1 MKIISLKTKGFRKFA
16 GEFNTN
22 FYEDVSYITAGN
34 HRGKTNILFATVWAF
49 LGSNLTGDERV
60 SLINKNKSDCSV
72 ELTFKDNSDIEHTI
86 IRYKNKYNSS
96 KNFLLLDGNVAKQ
109 EDLITFYQNKN
120 LFLSVINLS
129 YFVNLLPAKQKE
141 LVDKYLPN
149 VDLSEVYEQLSEED
163 KKILDT
169 VPKNAKLYISELDD
183 EVKFQ
188 QNKITNINGQ
198 IEYAESISNQPL
210 SPPPS
215 FEKQEELDFAIQELD
230 SLKKEKVISSK
241 KDLQKQLSDLQNE
254 ELDIKANI
262 NNLENELQSG
272 KKIYKQ
278 MLNQEDCCCPTCD
291 QIINGIARKEAI
303 KQYKDAL
310 INKFNSQTKLKEKYK
325 QKHFDRITC
334 EGKIVSI
341 EQSNSNI
348 SFERVKEL
356 ENIIK
361 TLEQEKQE
369 NLKLH
374 NEYSIKLAN
383 IQKAKND
390 IEQFKIEIELLNKSI
405 ENIKSQSE
413 IAKKLYFNSIKA
425 KMHIADSYLKN
436 VKIKFYKVVKST
448 AEIKDDFVITYKNR
462 DFSTLSKS
470 EKIAASLEIANMLN
484 KITGLNAPLFIDDSE
499 SYPDFDFISM
509 YKDTQILIAQVKKHR
524 ALRIANKQEKITGCK
539 TYHISCKRI
548 YNKQLVA

>member
-16 GEFNTN
+16 EEFNTN

-86 IRYKNKYNSS
+86 IRYKNKYDSG
-96 KNFLLLDGNVAKQ
+96 KNFLLLDGNVVKQ
-109 EDLITFYQNKN
+109 EDLTTFYQNKN

-129 YFVNLLPAKQKE
+129 YFVNLLPSKQKE
-141 LVDKYLPN
+141 LVNKYLPN

-198 IEYAESISNQPL
+198 IEYAESISNQLL
-210 SPPPS
+210 SSPPS

-230 SLKKEKVISSK
+230 SLKNKKVISSK
-241 KDLQKQLSDLQNE
+241 KDLQKQLSELQTE
-254 ELDIKANI
+254 ELELEANI
-262 NNLENELQSG
+262 NNLETELQTG
-272 KKIYKQ
+272 KKTYRK
-278 MLNQEDCCCPTCD
+278 MLNQEECCCPTCG

-303 KQYKDAL
+303 KQYKDDL
-310 INKFNSQTKLKEKYK
+310 INKFNSQSKLKEKYK

-334 EGKIVSI
+334 EGKLVSL
-341 EQSNSNI
+341 EQSNSNV

-356 ENIIK
+356 ENTIK

-383 IQKAKND
+383 VQKAKND
-390 IEQFKIEIELLNKSI
+390 IEQFKSEINLLNKSI

-425 KMHIADSYLKN
+425 KMQIADSYLKN

-484 KITGLNAPLFIDDSE
+484 KITNLNAPLFIDDSE
-499 SYPDFDFISM
+499 SYPDFDFVSM

-548 YNKQLVA
+548 YTKQLVA